1 MLRDDVLKQ
10 LDRWTEMVREEA
22 LALYDKGVEPIKVVA
37 IAITIADSRL
47 SHEVNARRLDRV
59 MPLTGPVR
67 IPPS

>member
-1 MLRDDVLKQ
+1 
-10 LDRWTEMVREEA
+10 MVREEA